1 MDIYAYAMQME
12 KDGEQLYRELA
23 QETKNTGL
31 RNIFIMLADAEVGH
45 YNTFKKLK
53 THEKVDL
60 PDTMITTD
68 VKNIFVKIREAKEIS
83 NLDISQVNLYR
94 KAQEIE
100 KRSEEFYIVKG
111 NEVDDEAQRNMFRKI
126 ADEEHK
132 HFIIL
137 ESIVDFVS
145 RPEQWLENAE
155 WYDLE

>member
-23 QETKNTGL
+23 QETRNTGL

-132 HFIIL
+132 HFSIL

-145 RPEQWLENAE
+145 RPEQWLENSE